1 MTTIAD
7 KEKIRKSLKNLVL
20 EESNLM
26 NDLTPKMSEDLKKFE
41 ENRLGQI
48 IKKNFEEYD
57 EVFRALA

>member
-26 NDLTPKMSEDLKKFE
+26 NDLTPKISEDLKKFE
-41 ENRLGQI
+41 ENRLEQI

>member
-41 ENRLGQI
+41 ENRLEQI